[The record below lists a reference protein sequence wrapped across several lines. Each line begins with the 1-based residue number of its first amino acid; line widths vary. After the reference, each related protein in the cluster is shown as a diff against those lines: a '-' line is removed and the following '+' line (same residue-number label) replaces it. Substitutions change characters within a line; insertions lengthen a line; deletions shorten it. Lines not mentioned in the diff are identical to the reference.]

1 MKSTLERF
9 KNLYRNHFEPELL
22 EEINQIGNFKT
33 LAQDHILIEPGQYL
47 RSVPLIIDGTIKII
61 RVDEDQNELLL
72 YFINTGETCAMAL
85 SCCIGH
91 TKSEIKAVAETE
103 VELITI
109 PIQKMEEW
117 SSKYKSWRNFV
128 LKSYHHQLMDAFNT
142 IDIIAFARL
151 DERLKIYLKNKQKIA
166 QKDELII
173 THQEI
178 ANDLN
183 SSRVVIS
190 RLLKKMEK
198 EHQIA
203 LGHNLIKIIHLG

>member
-1 MKSTLERF
+1 MESTWEKFR
-9 KNLYRNHFEPELL
+9 NLYRDHFEPELL
-22 EEINQIGNFKT
+22 EEIKEVGNLST
-33 LAQDHILIEPGQYL
+33 LNPDQILIEPGNYL
-47 RSVPLIIDGTIKII
+47 RSVPLIVEGNIKIL
-61 RVDEDQNELLL
+61 RVDEEDNELLL
-72 YFINTGETCAMAL
+72 YFINAGETCAMAL

-103 VELITI
+103 VKLITI

-142 IDIIAFARL
+142 IDIIAFAKL
-151 DERLKIYLKNKQKIA
+151 DERLKIYLQNKQKIA
-166 QKDELII
+166 QKNELVI

-198 EHQIA
+198 DHQIE
-203 LGHNLIKIIHLG
+203 LGHNLIKLIHLE